1 MDPAADVNR
10 MSRRPRPEALTELL
24 DKLWAERHLLEF
36 LLFKLTAAKLILAAD
51 ERHLVA
57 PALNEVERAVDL
69 IRAAELS
76 RSLAVARVAEEW
88 GIPVY
93 ELSLTYLAHHGPEVT
108 SQIFADHRQ
117 AFLDLTAEIEE
128 TAAVNRKMATSAL
141 DTIRDSLGT
150 LAGDEAAE
158 TYDPHG
164 RRTALR
170 PAGRRLDRSL

>member
-1 MDPAADVNR
+1 

-36 LLFKLTAAKLILAAD
+36 LLFKLTSAKLILAAD

-88 GIPVY
+88 GVPAY
-93 ELSLTYLAHHGPEVT
+93 DLSLTYLADHGPEAT
-108 SQIFADHRQ
+108 AQIFADHRR
-117 AFLDLTAEIEE
+117 AFMELTAEIEE
-128 TAAVNRKMATSAL
+128 TAAANRRMATSAL
-141 DTIRDSLGT
+141 ETIRDSLGA
-150 LAGDEAAE
+150 LAGEDTAE
-158 TYDPHG
+158 TYDLRG
-164 RRTALR
+164 RPASLH